1 MKVFDILLPKIADN
15 QIKGSPYPFYLLCL
29 ISPLSFLRSLIHLF
43 HSDGGAY
50 SIAGINLTS
59 DHANEV
65 IFTFALWGS
74 SQLILG
80 ILQLLVL
87 SRYRSLIPLIY
98 LLLIIEIVLRI
109 FIGHIK
115 PIYFSHTPP
124 GMIANWVLLPIA
136 CFMFILSIRSAMS
149 AELNT

>member
-1 MKVFDILLPKIADN
+1 MLRFRKKMN
-15 QIKGSPYPFYLLCL
+15 QKG
-29 ISPLSFLRSLIHLF
+29 
-43 HSDGGAY
+43 
-50 SIAGINLTS
+50 
-59 DHANEV
+59 
-65 IFTFALWGS
+65 
-74 SQLILG
+74 LILYICHSSTMKMIFIKKAN

-98 LLLIIEIVLRI
+98 LLLIIEIALRI

-149 AELNT
+149 AEMNTWSWYKQRFNIWIPPMTYHNTKIFLEYEINNIIHN